1 MPRSDDVPQPQQ
13 RWQRVL
19 PVPTMVSLW
28 GGGCD
33 VPGGCRGVR
42 AALRPRVPL
51 SPWGDPVSSPLCMAG
66 LQLRLPSSFQAVT
79 HFLMSIKVLFFV
91 LFSFF

>member
-1 MPRSDDVPQPQQ
+1 MCHSPSR
-13 RWQRVL
+13 
-19 PVPTMVSLW
+19 
-28 GGGCD
+28 GGSVC
-33 VPGGCRGVR
+33 C
-42 AALRPRVPL
+42 L
-51 SPWGDPVSSPLCMAG
+51 SPQWCPCGAVVVMFPGAAGGSGQHYGPVSPWSGPVSSPLCMAG

>member
-19 PVPTMVSLW
+19 PVPTMVSVW

-33 VPGGCRGVR
+33 VPGGCRGSGQHYGPV
-42 AALRPRVPL
+42 
-51 SPWGDPVSSPLCMAG
+51 SPWSGPVSSPLCMAG
-66 LQLRLPSSFQAVT
+66 LQPRLPSPFQAVT

>member
-1 MPRSDDVPQPQQ
+1 MCHSPSRGGNVCCLSPQWCPCG
-13 RWQRVL
+13 VVVVMF
-19 PVPTMVSLW
+19 PGAA
-28 GGGCD
+28 GG
-33 VPGGCRGVR
+33 P
-42 AALRPRVPL
+42 LVPL

-66 LQLRLPSSFQAVT
+66 LQLRLPSPFQAVT